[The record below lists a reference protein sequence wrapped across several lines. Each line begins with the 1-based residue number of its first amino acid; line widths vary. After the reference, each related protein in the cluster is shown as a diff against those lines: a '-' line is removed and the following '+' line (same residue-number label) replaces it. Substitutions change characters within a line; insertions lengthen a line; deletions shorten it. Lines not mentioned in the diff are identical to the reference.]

1 MRTLVALAL
10 SSVLSLL
17 LGISLWGQV
26 VGASLFG
33 TIRDESGS
41 AIPDATVIVKNLE
54 TGATRKLLTDD
65 AGRYAAPS
73 ISIGRYEVQAE
84 KQGFAAQVKTGI
96 DLLVGQNT
104 TVDLMLTVGQ
114 IRQV

>member
-1 MRTLVALAL
+1 MRTISDLVIGSVLAL
-10 SSVLSLL
+10 G
-17 LGISLWGQV
+17 LGLTLWGQI

-33 TIRDESGS
+33 TVRDESGS

-54 TGATRKLLTDD
+54 TSAERKLLTDD

-73 ISIGRYEVQAE
+73 ISIGRYEVRAE

-96 DLLVGQNT
+96 DLVLS
-104 TVDLMLTVGQ
+104 L
-114 IRQV
+114 IHI